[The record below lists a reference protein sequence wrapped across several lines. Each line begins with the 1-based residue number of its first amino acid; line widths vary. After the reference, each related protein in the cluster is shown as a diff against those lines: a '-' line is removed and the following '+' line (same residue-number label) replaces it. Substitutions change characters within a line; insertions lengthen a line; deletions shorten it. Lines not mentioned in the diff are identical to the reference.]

1 MSFNRLRVY
10 RGVDHES
17 VLRYAWNPNL
27 TAGDDAELEPVEVA
41 PDVTFSRVKF
51 MGDDVAEIRYGR
63 KKP

>member
-1 MSFNRLRVY
+1 MSFNRLRVD

-41 PDVTFSRVKF
+41 PGVTFIRVRF
-51 MGDDVAEIRYGR
+51 TGNDAAEIRYGR